1 VPRVLLVLLF
11 LLVIGGTAVA
21 FAVTESKKLETAEVS
36 RTRFVG
42 PDGQVVVH
50 NRVFSPVCDCDQAV
64 ALLEFRLRRADRV
77 TASIVGSSDE
87 EVRRLIEGKR
97 LTRGTHQLAWD
108 GRDDA
113 GAVVPDG
120 PYRLRISLVRAGRV
134 FPVPMVFRV
143 DTRAPDVTLVRAGP
157 TRITPNGDGKQDKV
171 WVRYVSSENAAP
183 RLAVGGTIVSR
194 GAVREAGRSAL
205 SWLGRVDGV
214 ASTPGDY
221 ELFVTVKDRAGN
233 VSTPIGPIEITLTAG
248 DGSQADSE

>member
-1 VPRVLLVLLF
+1 MPRVLLVLLF
-11 LLVIGGTAVA
+11 VLVIGGTAVA
-21 FAVTESKKLETAEVS
+21 LVFTESKKLETAEVS

-42 PDGQVVVH
+42 PDGRVVVR
-50 NRVFSPVCDCDQAV
+50 NRVFSPVCVCDQAS

-87 EVRRLIEGKR
+87 EVRRLIEGER
-97 LTRGTHQLAWD
+97 LARGTHQLEWD

-120 PYRLRISLVRAGRV
+120 PYRLRLRLARADRV

-143 DTRAPDVTLVRAGP
+143 DTRAPDLTLLRAGP
-157 TRITPNGDGKQDKV
+157 TTITPNGDGEQDKV

-183 RLAVGGTIVSR
+183 RLAVRETTVSR
-194 GAVREAGRSAL
+194 GGVREAGRSAL

-214 ASTPGDY
+214 ASAPGDY
-221 ELFVTVKDRAGN
+221 ELFLTVTDRAGN
-233 VSTPIGPIEITLTAG
+233 VSTPIGPIEVVVAG
-248 DGSQADSE
+248 GDETQADSE